1 MIVNGKFV
9 KNILKRRKKR
19 VCRQISGRFLRND
32 VNIPVTCNRVLVQ
45 SKVFTTKALD
55 AVASDRI
62 SDLSRYGNPKAG
74 PVGGSGTDK
83 CEKISVLDL
92 FAGLRQPKKIGSLKE
107 SVCLGKGKIQ
117 KG

>member
-1 MIVNGKFV
+1 MIADGESV
-9 KNILKRRKKR
+9 KNILNRRKKKA
-19 VCRQISGRFLRND
+19 CRQTSGRFLRND
-32 VNIPVTCNRVLVQ
+32 VNIPVTCNRVPVQ

-62 SDLSRYGNPKAG
+62 SDPSRYGNPKAG
-74 PVGGSGTDK
+74 PVGVSGTDK
-83 CEKISVLDL
+83 CKKISVLDL
-92 FAGLRQPKKIGSLKE
+92 FTGLRQPKKIGSLKE